1 MHMVLETP
9 EPGKTKYRVYT
20 RNGALIYVGE
30 SAGAAQE
37 MYEIGEQEEKDADKA
52 RRAGSSRPSKS
63 E

>member
-20 RNGALIYVGE
+20 KNGALIYVGE

-37 MYEIGEQEEKDADKA
+37 MYEIGEQEEEDARKA
-52 RRAGSSRPSKS
+52 REASSRRSS
-63 E
+63 D

>member
-20 RNGALIYVGE
+20 RSGALIYVGE

-37 MYEIGEQEEKDADKA
+37 MYEIGEQEEQDARKA
-52 RRAGSSRPSKS
+52 REASSHRSS
-63 E
+63 D

>member
-20 RNGALIYVGE
+20 KSGALIYVGE

-37 MYEIGEQEEKDADKA
+37 MYEIGEQEEKDARKA
-52 RRAGSSRPSKS
+52 REAGSSRQSD
-63 E
+63 